1 MLIIVLMNFLL
12 AITTTI
18 AMSILPLVTTEKIG
32 LSIFVFGLIE
42 GGTEFLSN
50 IFRLVSGSLFDR
62 IKNKKNIFILAANF
76 AFISKILLLFHY
88 ALPILGSKIFERL
101 ANGLF
106 ASPRDAFVGQ
116 NAKNKGFALA
126 ILSCSKTLGCVA
138 GPVIVSATVFYLGDL
153 NSQLYNLVIF
163 SAFITFLALILSCFI
178 KTKSFTLKDTET
190 KFVSSQVFD
199 IAGKIKPLLI
209 ISILFFLGRFND
221 GIIMIYLK
229 KSGLPEW
236 FYLSTIG
243 FFNIIMFIVSP
254 VLGLMI
260 DRKKSI
266 MVLFIT
272 IVALFIFN
280 ILFYFIEYAPFLLG
294 SLGLVAWGLQRVGA
308 QISFSAMIFKNVPNR
323 FYGTAI
329 GVYSLL
335 SGVGNIL
342 AASICGYF
350 AGYSFEYVF
359 LFSGTSS
366 LACLIIAIIFV
377 KKKYLLEQPKHSS

>member
-1 MLIIVLMNFLL
+1 
-12 AITTTI
+12 
-18 AMSILPLVTTEKIG
+18 
-32 LSIFVFGLIE
+32 
-42 GGTEFLSN
+42 
-50 IFRLVSGSLFDR
+50 
-62 IKNKKNIFILAANF
+62 
-76 AFISKILLLFHY
+76 
-88 ALPILGSKIFERL
+88 
-101 ANGLF
+101 
-106 ASPRDAFVGQ
+106 
-116 NAKNKGFALA
+116 
-126 ILSCSKTLGCVA
+126 
-138 GPVIVSATVFYLGDL
+138 
-153 NSQLYNLVIF
+153 
-163 SAFITFLALILSCFI
+163 
-178 KTKSFTLKDTET
+178 
-190 KFVSSQVFD
+190 
-199 IAGKIKPLLI
+199 
-209 ISILFFLGRFND
+209 
-221 GIIMIYLK
+221 
-229 KSGLPEW
+229 
-236 FYLSTIG
+236 
-243 FFNIIMFIVSP
+243 
-254 VLGLMI
+254 MI